1 MKEIKRLMDTTGWV
15 YTVVSDERSKRM
27 AKDDLCMYLDFGEH
41 TFSIY
46 RREDDM
52 IVVMVDACKSIAL
65 RSVINILDVIEM
77 CLQCM
82 DI

>member
-1 MKEIKRLMDTTGWV
+1 MKEIKRLMDTTEWI
-15 YTVVSDERSKRM
+15 YTVVSDEG
-27 AKDDLCMYLDFGEH
+27 AKDNLCMYLDFGEH

-52 IVVMVDACKSIAL
+52 VVVTVDACKSIAL
-65 RSVINILDVIEM
+65 KSVVEILDVIEM

-82 DI
+82 DS